1 MEKKIYNPTPS
12 FKDELSKKET
22 KIGSWLEEFSGNC
35 RIREFLDDFTKD
47 FKKNNKELK
56 DLNHW
61 LYGAFYPSILLKK
74 DINLYE
80 KSFLYHYYVLKT
92 LKEKLA
98 DREDYNQV
106 VIDLEYAE
114 PFRGNLGYYEEKI
127 REIFNNFVYMDN
139 FDYMN
144 HRKKIDVKF
153 VNTEYYDDEDE

>member
-1 MEKKIYNPTPS
+1 MEKKIYDPTQS

-22 KIGSWLEEFSGNC
+22 KIGSWLEEFSENYK
-35 RIREFLDDFTKD
+35 IREFLDDFTKD

-61 LYGAFYPSILLKK
+61 LYGAFYSSILLKK
-74 DINLYE
+74 DISLYE
-80 KSFLYHYYVLKT
+80 KSFLYHYYIFKMLKD
-92 LKEKLA
+92 KLA

-114 PFRGNLGYYEEKI
+114 PFRYNLGNYEEKI

-139 FDYMN
+139 FDYMDYQ
-144 HRKKIDVKF
+144 KKIDVKF
-153 VNTEYYDDEDE
+153 INIEDDE